1 MDSEMKIVVAPQSF
15 KGSLPAREVAEAI
28 SRGIRRVLAETEVV
42 VLPMADGGEGTVD
55 SLVYATDGRTMQT
68 EVTGPLGDRVP
79 AAWGILGDEVTA
91 VVEMASASGLVLVSP
106 DSLDPLIATTYGTGE
121 LVRAALD
128 SGCRRFIIGIGGSA
142 TNDGGAGM
150 AQALGAKLTDR
161 EGRELPPGGAAL
173 TGLRQID
180 ISGLDSRL
188 AGCQVTVACDV
199 TNPLCGKEGASWVYG
214 PQKGATEEMCRHL
227 DEALANYASIIKKDL
242 GIDVRD
248 LPGAGAA
255 GGLGAGLVAFLNARL
270 VPGIEIISDAV
281 GFIEHLKGA
290 ALVFTGEGRLDTQTM
305 FGKTVA
311 GVTKHA
317 KILGVPVVVIAGELH
332 GDLKELYRHGI
343 DAALSIA
350 PGPISR
356 EESEADAARLITD
369 TTERA
374 LRLILINPERQ
385 SRHLD

>member
-1 MDSEMKIVVAPQSF
+1 MKIVVAPQSF
-15 KGSLPAREVAEAI
+15 KGSLSAREVADAI
-28 SRGIRRVLAETEVV
+28 ARGIRRVLADAEVV

-55 SLVYATDGRTMQT
+55 ALVFATGGRTMQT
-68 EVTGPLGDRVP
+68 EVSGPLGDRVT
-79 AAWGILGDEVTA
+79 AAWGILGDGATA
-91 VVEMASASGLVLVSP
+91 VVEMAAASGLVLVPP
-106 DSLDPLIATTYGTGE
+106 DRLDPLTATTYGTGE

-128 SGCRRFIIGIGGSA
+128 SGCHRLIIGIGGSA

-161 EGRELPPGGAAL
+161 EGSELPPGGAAL
-173 TGLRQID
+173 ASLRQID

-188 AGCQVTVACDV
+188 TECRITVACDV

-214 PQKGATEEMCRHL
+214 PQKGATEEMCRQL
-227 DEALANYASIIKKDL
+227 DEALANYASVIKKDL
-242 GIDVRD
+242 GIDIRD

-255 GGLGAGLVAFLNARL
+255 GGLGAGLVAFPGARL
-270 VPGIEIISDAV
+270 VPGIEIVSDAV
-281 GFIEHLKGA
+281 ELVEHLKGA
-290 ALVFTGEGRLDTQTM
+290 SLVLTGEGRLDTQTT

-311 GVTKHA
+311 GVA
-317 KILGVPVVVIAGELH
+317 KNAKVLGVPVVVIAGELH

-350 PGPISR
+350 PGPITR

-369 TTERA
+369 ASERA
-374 LRLILINPERQ
+374 LRLVLINP
-385 SRHLD
+385 H

>member
-1 MDSEMKIVVAPQSF
+1 MKIVVAPQSF

-28 SRGIRRVLAETEVV
+28 TGGIRRVLAEAKVV

-55 SLVYATDGRTMQT
+55 SLVYATGGRTMQT
-68 EVTGPLGDRVP
+68 EVTGPLGDRVL
-79 AAWGILGDEVTA
+79 AAWGILGDGVTA
-91 VVEMASASGLVLVSP
+91 VVEMASASGLVLVPP
-106 DSLDPLIATTYGTGE
+106 DRLDPMIATTYGTGE

-128 SGCRRFIIGIGGSA
+128 SGCRRLIIGIGGSA

-150 AQALGAKLTDR
+150 AQALGAKLNDR
-161 EGRELPPGGAAL
+161 EGRRLPPGGAAL
-173 TGLRQID
+173 AGLRQID

-188 AGCQVTVACDV
+188 AECQVTVACDV

-214 PQKGATEEMCRHL
+214 PQKGATEEMCRQL

-255 GGLGAGLVAFLNARL
+255 GGLGAGLVAFLDARL
-270 VPGIEIISDAV
+270 LSGFEIISDAV
-281 GFIEHLKGA
+281 GLVEHLKGA
-290 ALVFTGEGRLDTQTM
+290 VLVFTGEGRLDTQTAL
-305 FGKTVA
+305 GKTLA
-311 GVTKHA
+311 GVAKHA
-317 KILGVPVVVIAGELH
+317 KMLGVPVVVIAGELH
-332 GDLKELYRHGI
+332 GDLNELYRQGI

-350 PGPISR
+350 PGPISL

-374 LRLILINPERQ
+374 LRLSRINPERQ
-385 SRHLD
+385 SRHRD